1 MYVQSVSQI
10 QLQLHLFLS
19 TNLFILFIDVFFL
32 LFLQFYKRA
41 PNVFLKIYANV
52 SLKFVLTHITFSLMQ
67 TFALNFN
74 VGCSLSFGL
83 CLPVQS

>member
-52 SLKFVLTHITFSLMQ
+52 SLKFVLTHITFSV
-67 TFALNFN
+67 NFN
-74 VGCSLSFGL
+74 VGCSVSFGL
-83 CLPVQS
+83 CLAVQS